1 MILKQEKKWL
11 LTSCMTGKNY
21 TLQMNRL
28 FMQDLLQQGI

>member
-1 MILKQEKKWL
+1 MASDIMYDWE
-11 LTSCMTGKNY
+11 NY